1 MLNQPAR
8 FCLVVLAVVAILAV
22 GCSKKSTT
30 VSTATTA
37 PTTAATSVPVAT
49 ATATAA
55 PAATDTP
62 APAVVD
68 PCTLRDSLEGLPL
81 GAGVAFDLGGGV
93 MWQLCGGGAAAGSSE
108 KYLFKTTDGGVNWT
122 LLSMTTLGNPTPEA
136 GVGELPNGNGVDAM
150 FFIDEQNGWL
160 GLTSPGMNL
169 FRTSDSGVTWT
180 FVSVLDPG
188 VPVTAIN
195 FTDASNG
202 TFTTPDGDW
211 MTSNGGDTWTAAP

>member
-1 MLNQPAR
+1 MLNHPAR

-22 GCSKKSTT
+22 GCKKDSTT
-30 VSTATTA
+30 ASTATTVATTA
-37 PTTAATSVPVAT
+37 PTTAATAT
-49 ATATAA
+49 ATGA

-68 PCTLRDSLEGLPL
+68 PCTLRDSLEGQPL

-122 LLSMTTLGNPTPEA
+122 LLSMTTLGNPPPEA
-136 GVGELPNGNGVDAM
+136 GVGELPNGNGVAAM
-150 FFIDEQNGWL
+150 FFIDEENGWL
-160 GLTSPGMNL
+160 GLTSPGENL

-188 VPVTAIN
+188 VPVTAID
-195 FTDASNG
+195 FTDASHG

-211 MTSNGGDTWTAAP
+211 TTSNGGDTWTPAP